1 MIRSFILASLIA
13 IALPF
18 SANAQE
24 RVELGKL
31 ECFVDEGTGFIIG
44 STKDISCVF
53 TSIDETREPDNY
65 FGVINKLGIDIGSTE
80 QSYIS
85 WLVIAPNFSNYER
98 GFLQGDYV
106 GASASASIAIGLGAN
121 VLVGGSNQ
129 TFALQPVSVQTQEGL
144 NIAVGVAEIELRA
157 ITD

>member
-1 MIRSFILASLIA
+1 MKKFIAAVLFGLLSYS
-13 IALPF
+13 PV
-18 SANAQE
+18 NAQE
-24 RVELGKL
+24 RVELGTL

-44 STKDISCVF
+44 SSKDISCVF

-65 FGVINKLGIDIGSTE
+65 FGVINKLGLDIGSTE

-85 WLVIAPNFSNYER
+85 WLVIAPNFSSFER

-106 GASASASIAIGLGAN
+106 GASASASIAVGLGAN
-121 VLVGGSNQ
+121 VLVGGSSQ
-129 TFALQPVSVQTQEGL
+129 SFALQPVSVQTQEGL
-144 NIAVGVAEIELRA
+144 NLALGVAEIELRA